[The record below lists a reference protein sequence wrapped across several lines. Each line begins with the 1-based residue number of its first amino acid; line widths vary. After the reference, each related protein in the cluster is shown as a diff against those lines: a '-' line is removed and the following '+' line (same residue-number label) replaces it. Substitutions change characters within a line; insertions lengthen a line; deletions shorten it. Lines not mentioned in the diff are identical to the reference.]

1 MITEMADIKHTG
13 AEGSPADVWIVE
25 DNILY
30 RDGTEA
36 ILNSSGVLRCGKV
49 FTRCEDAADAI
60 REGDAPDV
68 ILMDVGL
75 PGMSGIDGIPVVR
88 SLAPSVKIL
97 ILTVHEEYDV
107 VFRAI
112 CAGASGYLLKNA
124 SAGQIVGAISDV
136 LEGGAPMNAQIARK
150 VLDAFSGAFPST
162 PDYGLTTREREVLQH
177 LVDGQSKKQIAD
189 ALFVSYHTVDTHMKN
204 IYMKLEVHSRG
215 GAVAKSLRERL
226 V

>member
-1 MITEMADIKHTG
+1 MTEMASAKQADT
-13 AEGSPADVWIVE
+13 EGTQTDVWIVE
-25 DNILY
+25 DNPIY

-36 ILNSSGVLRCGKV
+36 ILNASEALRCTMA
-49 FTRCEDAADAI
+49 FSNCEDAAAAI
-60 REGDAPDV
+60 RDGDAPDI

-88 SLAPSVKIL
+88 ALAPSVKIL
-97 ILTVHEEYDV
+97 ILTVHEEYDT

-150 VLDAFSGAFPST
+150 VLDAFSGTFATSA
-162 PDYGLTTREREVLQH
+162 DYGLTAREREVLQH
-177 LVDGQSKKQIAD
+177 LVEGRSKKQIAD
-189 ALFVSYHTVDTHMKN
+189 SLFVSYHTVDTHMKN
-204 IYMKLEVHSRG
+204 IYMKLQVHSRS
-215 GAVAKSLRERL
+215 GAVAKTLKERL
-226 V
+226 I